1 MYERAQQIE
10 GEWVE
15 VELSNRHVQQVGMQV
30 TIDTN
35 IIGNIS
41 FIYIFDL
48 ILTSIKLY
56 ISLKKKLST
65 LSLKFFFSAESN
77 KLST

>member
-56 ISLKKKLST
+56 IFLKKKFST
-65 LSLKFFFSAESN
+65 YHLNYFFLLKATS
-77 KLST
+77 